1 MSDQRE
7 ASPKKE
13 GVAKLVEFKSPALY
27 AAAERKTA
35 EKGKL
40 FDNIFQIGPKYSP
53 YTSMKP

>member
-1 MSDQRE
+1 MSDQQE

-40 FDNIFQIGPKYSP
+40 LDGIFQISPKLSP
-53 YTSMKP
+53 